1 MRIALLAL
9 FTLGCHSVGGVAPLD
24 TGLPD
29 GDADTDADA
38 DGDTDSDADADADAD
53 SDADGDADAD
63 ADADTD
69 VNPAGFYEG
78 EVFVVGESEWY
89 TTECFGEFELEIGSN
104 GSSEGW
110 AWCAMEWMDLDGE
123 INGRVEDHGA
133 FEGAWT
139 IHMGGGGGGGGRD
152 FDIPLMGIADGQM
165 VHLDLA
171 EDLDW
176 FMVYGSM
183 DGWRR

>member
-9 FTLGCHSVGGVAPLD
+9 FALGCHSVGGIAPLD

-29 GDADTDADA
+29 GDADTDAD
-38 DGDTDSDADADADAD
+38 GDTDTDADGDADADADT
-53 SDADGDADAD
+53 DADAD

-69 VNPAGFYEG
+69 VSPEGFYAG
-78 EVFVVGESEWY
+78 EVFVIGDSEWY
-89 TTECFGEFELEIGSN
+89 STECFGDFEIDIRAN
-104 GSSEGW
+104 GGAEGW

-123 INGRVEDHGA
+123 IGGQVEDDGT

-139 IHMGGGGGGGGRD
+139 IYMGGGGGGGRE
-152 FDIPLMGIADGQM
+152 FDIPLMGIANGDII
-165 VHLDLA
+165 HLDLS

-176 FMVYGSM
+176 FQIHGTM
-183 DGWRR
+183 DGVRR